1 MKSKTTKFNLIIL
14 SSLVV
19 SQSLFA
25 GGIFFENPPKDSDV
39 LKVLEKKVSNNYNN
53 MFILDEYKRVNG
65 YWKDKL
71 NGKYTVEYKCKLTS
85 KHDIISKNYMSDVSF
100 YYRLNTLKF
109 NSDIYKNESFIKEEK
124 INLIY
129 TESGWEKDDS
139 FIGISF

>member
-1 MKSKTTKFNLIIL
+1 MKNKTTKLKSTVL
-14 SSLVV
+14 ASLVL

-25 GGIFFENPPKDSDV
+25 AGIFFENPPKDDEV

-53 MFILDEYKRVNG
+53 MFILDDYKRING

-71 NGKYTVEYKCKLTS
+71 NGKYTVEFKYKLTS

-109 NSDIYKNESFIKEEK
+109 NSNIYKNESFIKEEK
-124 INLIY
+124 MNLIY
-129 TESGWEKDDS
+129 TESGWKKDELIMGFS
-139 FIGISF
+139 F